1 MPVIT
6 PLSAIV
12 LGIVEGITEF
22 LPISSTGHMI
32 LVARWLGLPENDPG
46 VKAFEVVIQSG
57 ALLAVFGIYIKHI
70 IDMVRGLMGRNRPGL
85 DLFIQL
91 VLACMPALI
100 VGKFAGDW
108 IKHNL
113 FSTKTVLIALVVG
126 GIVMI
131 VVERWRKAR
140 GAGSAEPQSAGRPIS
155 DMTLRFAL
163 IVGCAQVI
171 AMWPGTSRSMI
182 TMIAALLLGFSPKAA
197 AEFSFLLALPTLGAA
212 TAYDTMKEGHA
223 IIASAGYLGLFL
235 GFFTSFVVAWI
246 AVKSFL
252 KFLTHHGMEVFGWY
266 RIALAIV
273 VCIILFR

>member
-12 LGIVEGITEF
+12 LGIVEGVTEF

-32 LVARWLGLPENDPG
+32 LVAKWLGLPENDPG

-70 IDMVRGLMGRNRPGL
+70 VSMVRGLTGRNREGL
-85 DLFIQL
+85 NLFVQL
-91 VLACMPALI
+91 VLACMPALV
-100 VGKFAGDW
+100 VGKLAGDW
-108 IKHNL
+108 IKENL
-113 FSTKTVLIALVVG
+113 FSTTTVLIALVVG
-126 GIVMI
+126 GVLMI
-131 VVERWRKAR
+131 GVERWRKMRAA
-140 GAGSAEPQSAGRPIS
+140 GAAEPQSAGRPVT
-155 DMTLRFAL
+155 DMTLRLAL

-212 TAYDTMKEGHA
+212 TVYDTYKEGHA

-252 KFLTHHGMEVFGWY
+252 KFLTHHGMEAFGWY
-266 RIALAIV
+266 RIALAAAV
-273 VCIILFR
+273 FLILQ

>member
-1 MPVIT
+1 MPVIS
-6 PLSAIV
+6 PLAAIV
-12 LGIVEGITEF
+12 LGSVEGVTEF

-32 LVARWLGLPENDPG
+32 LVGQWLGLPENDPG

-57 ALLAVFGIYIKHI
+57 ALLAVIGIYLKHI
-70 IDMVRGLMGRNRPGL
+70 VSMMRGLAGRNREGL
-85 DLFIQL
+85 NLFIQL
-91 VLACMPALI
+91 VLACMPALV
-100 VGKFAGDW
+100 VGKLAGDW
-108 IKHNL
+108 IKEHL
-113 FSTKTVLIALVVG
+113 FSTRTVLIALVVG
-126 GIVMI
+126 GVLMI
-131 VVERWRKAR
+131 GVERWRKMRA
-140 GAGSAEPQSAGRPIS
+140 AGSAEPQSAGRPVT
-155 DMTLRFAL
+155 DMTLRLAL

-212 TAYDTMKEGHA
+212 TVYDTYKEGHA

-266 RIALAIV
+266 RIALAAAV
-273 VCIILFR
+273 FLILQ